1 MITLQKSEWQEIGLS
16 FFREEVWPRFWNHT
30 GRTKELIIEIQY
42 MPALLCREPWRRA
55 FIGYGLG
62 LNFPYSQRKE
72 SLGDYILKEHGI
84 NAYRDYEKN
93 FALGFCMTGDK
104 TYEIDYVPLA
114 NGFPS
119 KDVFMRNLGV
129 CDESPSSPIFLWYNL
144 NSRGKIEKKDFTP
157 GPNSMIRVRFLSVP
171 YCMGV
176 IKDYVESGFRDFPDE
191 FLEDDYKI

>member
-1 MITLQKSEWQEIGLS
+1 MKSSKWQEIRLD

-62 LNFPYSQRKE
+62 LDFPYSQRKE
-72 SLGDYILKEHGI
+72 SLGDHILKEHGI

-104 TYEIDYVPLA
+104 IYKVDYVSLSY
-114 NGFPS
+114 NLPS
-119 KDVFMRNLGV
+119 KDVFMQNLGV
-129 CDESPSSPIFLWYNL
+129 DYKEASNPIFFWYNL
-144 NSRGKIEKKDFTP
+144 RKDGRIDEKNARPTRE
-157 GPNSMIRVRFLSVP
+157 SMIRVRFLSVP